1 MKLRDDAKI
10 IIEETIKSVLPDR
23 AVKNALDNIDFS
35 SDRIILVSIGKAAW
49 TMAKASHDI
58 LEDKITKGIVIT
70 KYGHIESDLAG
81 IEMCEAG
88 HPISDGN
95 SYKATERALDMVSDL
110 SENDLVLFL
119 VSGGGSALFESPLI
133 DKEKLEKLNKDLLA
147 SGANIQEINTI
158 RKRLSSVK
166 AGKFAK
172 VCSPARIEAI
182 VLSDVIGDPLD
193 VIASGPAYP
202 DLSTSQDALNIIE
215 KYSIVIDKEIED
227 LLKKEGPKTINN
239 ARHQI
244 TGSVREL
251 VENAEQTAKKLGYKT
266 LILTDELSCIAKEAG
281 SFLGSMAK
289 YYKDKGPLAIIA
301 GGETT
306 VELTGSGKGGRNQEI
321 ALAAAD
327 KISGLDNVVV
337 FSVGS
342 DGTDGPTDAAGGL
355 VDGSSKEKIE
365 KDSYRI
371 YQILKDNDSYNHLK
385 EIDGLIMTGPTGTN
399 VNDFTVVLIK

>member
-35 SDRIILVSIGKAAW
+35 ADRIILVSIGKAAW

-58 LEDKITKGIVIT
+58 LGDKITRGIVIT

-81 IEMCEAG
+81 IEMYEAG
-88 HPISDGN
+88 HPISDDN
-95 SYKATERALDMVSDL
+95 SYKATERALEMVSDL
-110 SENDLVLFL
+110 AENDLVLFL

-227 LLKKEGPKTINN
+227 LLKKEGPKTIDN

-251 VENAEQTAKKLGYKT
+251 VENAEQTARKLGYET

-281 SFLGSMAK
+281 SFLGSMGK
-289 YYKDKGPLAIIA
+289 YYKDRGPLAIIA

-306 VELTGSGKGGRNQEI
+306 VELTGGGKGGRNQEI

-385 EIDGLIMTGPTGTN
+385 KIDGLIMTGPTGTN